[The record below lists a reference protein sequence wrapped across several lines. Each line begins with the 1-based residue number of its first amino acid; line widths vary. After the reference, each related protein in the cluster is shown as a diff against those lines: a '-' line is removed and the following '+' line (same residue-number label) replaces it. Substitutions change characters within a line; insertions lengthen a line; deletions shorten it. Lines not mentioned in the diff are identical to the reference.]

1 MPTYQSFIKII
12 QVFLYHSSLLTPNFT
27 DFFLWWEHMI
37 IFVVFPDVL
46 VCFLSHS
53 GADFKVGLPFC
64 SGDNEAHYGNI
75 LLSLVLYID

>member
-1 MPTYQSFIKII
+1 
-12 QVFLYHSSLLTPNFT
+12 
-27 DFFLWWEHMI
+27 MI

-53 GADFKVGLPFC
+53 SADFKVGLPFC